1 MLKTV
6 ALQYQPKNN
15 VEKNCDK
22 ILSNVNLTEI
32 QFLI

>member
-1 MLKTV
+1 MLKKG
-6 ALQYQPKNN
+6 ALQYQPKNYA
-15 VEKNCDK
+15 EKNCDK